1 MMSEEVERKVLACL
15 RKSAPKDMS
24 IEELAEATKLHRN
37 TVSKYVAILEAG
49 NKIIMTRALGNAKL
63 FKIKEGT

>member
-1 MMSEEVERKVLACL
+1 MSAEVEQKVLACL

-49 NKIIMTRALGNAKL
+49 RKIIMTRTLGNAKM
-63 FKIKEGT
+63 FKLKEA